1 MNSVFI
7 DWYRTRCLG
16 TNLPMYEGQSNDIS
30 KVLLSELDLLLYLLT
45 CYFTCFSLFYAR
57 NTYIAQNLDG

>member
-30 KVLLSELDLLLYLLT
+30 KVLLSELDLLL
-45 CYFTCFSLFYAR
+45 CFSLFYAR